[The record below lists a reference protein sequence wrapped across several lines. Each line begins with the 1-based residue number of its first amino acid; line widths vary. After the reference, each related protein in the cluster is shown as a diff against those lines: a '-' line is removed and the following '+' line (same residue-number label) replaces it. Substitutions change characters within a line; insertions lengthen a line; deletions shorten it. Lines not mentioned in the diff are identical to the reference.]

1 MTHIPFT
8 RRQFLKAAGG
18 ALALAPIAVPRIISA
33 RSLGSA
39 ADALLLADATPR
51 RPLGRPIWGGVP
63 IRKEA
68 TTRSVIVARTV
79 RNQTINL
86 LAQKEGTGTY
96 NKIWY
101 QTDKGWVHSG
111 YIQPVDNKP
120 QTAAD
125 AIPQTG
131 AWGELSVPASAARA
145 SAAPKA
151 YARYWMYYGCTF
163 KVLALVSG
171 ADGKNWYRISDGNIG
186 PIMYLP
192 AEHVRVIDPAE
203 FAPLSPD
210 VPAADKRIEVNL
222 RTQVVT
228 AFEADKAVF
237 AARCASGVAPH
248 GTSRGNFRILLKLP
262 GQRMTGGTAGDAD
275 FYDLPGISWV
285 SYFTGTGIAFHGCYW
300 HNDWGAPHS
309 HGCVNLDSDDAKWIY
324 RWTMPEPKYD
334 MKWLRPGPGQK
345 GTAVKVF

>member
-1 MTHIPFT
+1 MTHTPFT

-18 ALALAPIAVPRIISA
+18 ALALAPFGFPRVISA
-33 RSLGSA
+33 RGFSIPEEMLWA
-39 ADALLLADATPR
+39 QTAPR
-51 RPLGRPIWGGVP
+51 RPLGRPIWGGIA
-63 IRKEA
+63 IRKEPTA
-68 TTRSVIVARTV
+68 RAAVTGRTV
-79 RNQTINL
+79 RNEAINL
-86 LAQKEGTGTY
+86 LAQKEGSGTY

-111 YIQPVDNKP
+111 YVQPVDRKL
-120 QTAAD
+120 QTAAE

-131 AWGELSVPASAARA
+131 VWGELSVPASAARA
-145 SAAPKA
+145 SANPKA
-151 YARYWMYYGCTF
+151 YARYWMYYGCVF
-163 KVLALVSG
+163 KVLAVVTG
-171 ADGKNWYRISDGNIG
+171 TDGKKWYRMSDGNVG

-192 AEHVRVIDPAE
+192 TEHVRVIDPAE
-203 FAPLSPD
+203 FAALSPD
-210 VPAADKRIEVNL
+210 VPVTDKRIEVDL
-222 RTQVVT
+222 RKQLVT

-237 AARCASGVAPH
+237 TARCASGVAPH
-248 GTSRGNFRILLKLP
+248 STTRGNLRILLKLP

-324 RWTMPEPKYD
+324 LWTMPAPKYD
-334 MKWLRPGPGQK
+334 MRWLRPAPGQK